1 VLDLVRRPESMLE
14 HIRSEVEARVS
25 GERVITGAFGMCNVE
40 PDDPEPFIVM
50 SATYELDSEA
60 YMWTDVPAPDDPF

>member
-1 VLDLVRRPESMLE
+1 
-14 HIRSEVEARVS
+14 
-25 GERVITGAFGMCNVE
+25 MCNVE